1 MLVCID
7 CIVSRL
13 VLAERELCSAFLS
26 FCEWVCSFALHSA
39 AEADLPNIVSVTRLF
54 YLH

>member
-13 VLAERELCSAFLS
+13 VLAEELCSAFLS
-26 FCEWVCSFALHSA
+26 FCEWVCSFALHST
-39 AEADLPNIVSVTRLF
+39 EADTPQYLLCHKTVLF
-54 YLH
+54 A